1 MGVGF
6 VIGVSLTAILAAT
19 VKFAI
24 LPRLE
29 SFPGFCLAF
38 AIVLVPAGAGA
49 AQGWRTAMFTAMA
62 VFFIPILAPLNEM
75 VYDTAEFYN
84 QALAIVCGFGAATLS
99 FRLIPPLSP
108 AFRTQRLLALTLR
121 DLRRLAKRP
130 TAWSIGRWDGIG
142 YRRFATLPV
151 SAPWQQLSQLL
162 AAMLV
167 GAEILRL
174 NRVARRAGLQ
184 AALEGVLG
192 PLSGGDVTAAVAGFA
207 VLDDTL
213 AVRGTPGAFRARAR
227 ILGVCEA
234 LAQHAAYFE
243 MEVS

>member
-1 MGVGF
+1 
-6 VIGVSLTAILAAT
+6 
-19 VKFAI
+19 
-24 LPRLE
+24 
-29 SFPGFCLAF
+29 
-38 AIVLVPAGAGA
+38 
-49 AQGWRTAMFTAMA
+49 
-62 VFFIPILAPLNEM
+62 
-75 VYDTAEFYN
+75 
-84 QALAIVCGFGAATLS
+84 
-99 FRLIPPLSP
+99 
-108 AFRTQRLLALTLR
+108 
-121 DLRRLAKRP
+121 
-130 TAWSIGRWDGIG
+130 
-142 YRRFATLPV
+142 
-151 SAPWQQLSQLL
+151 
-162 AAMLV
+162 MLV